1 MYYFFLL
8 KKSKN
13 LISFQIKELTCCKGQ
28 CRIKS
33 LILASHSVLKCKK
46 STIFGKLHCLSLY
59 LERYN
64 NPCRVWIISQKIF
77 RIVQIYFLKYI
88 AIFFHQTCFTIHC
101 ARNSQNFT
109 CFKPALCKNLLIIL
123 RQNIVHDFFLFY
135 YTYFVQCALAKVRIR
150 SK

>member
-1 MYYFFLL
+1 MYYFFFV
-8 KKSKN
+8 KKESKN

-64 NPCRVWIISQKIF
+64 PCRVWKISQKIF
-77 RIVQIYFLKYI
+77 RTVQIYFLKYI
-88 AIFFHQTCFTIHC
+88 AIFFHQTCCTIHC
-101 ARNSQNFT
+101 ARTSQNFT

-123 RQNIVHDFFLFY
+123 RQNIVHDFFFDFTILF
-135 YTYFVQCALAKVRIR
+135 CAMCFGK
-150 SK
+150 SSHP